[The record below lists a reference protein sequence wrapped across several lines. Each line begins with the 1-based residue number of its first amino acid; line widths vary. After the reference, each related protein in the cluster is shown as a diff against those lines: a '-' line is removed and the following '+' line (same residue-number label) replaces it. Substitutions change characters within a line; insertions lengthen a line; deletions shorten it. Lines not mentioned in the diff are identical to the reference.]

1 MSHLNRQSSEW
12 GEPQSHE
19 APQRMSEAAAPIL
32 FPNILTGVVSS
43 RTEGL
48 TRTTYRIRI
57 GNRTDLRIRWPLAAP
72 SRRTLEIGQPVR
84 LTIPQEAV
92 HLEAGGFR
100 RGKQRW
106 NRWVGRVVLAAQNGG
121 TPSTTVKIHQDP
133 ITLKSRGSIIGAHA
147 PLTTWDTV
155 NIVID
160 PQRIKVCSCALAS
173 VQEPQPRQPAMST
186 CTPTSVWLRTAIR
199 AVRSIPAGCHLTLS
213 AGGATLFLLIEVGVA
228 SVAAWKVGD
237 SLEVNIGHGDA
248 WVREHAHGPTLPCC
262 VVLSSE
268 FDDARSLGFAQQHDR
283 SRASSSS

>member
-1 MSHLNRQSSEW
+1 MLHLNRQPSEW
-12 GEPQSHE
+12 EEPHSHE
-19 APQRMSEAAAPIL
+19 APQLINEAAAPSRL
-32 FPNILTGVVSS
+32 PNVLTGVVSS
-43 RTEGL
+43 RREGL

-57 GNRTDLRIRWPLAAP
+57 GNRTDLRLRWPLASP

-92 HLEAGGFR
+92 HLESGGFR

-106 NRWVGRVVLAAQNGG
+106 NRWVGRVVLAAQTGR
-121 TPSTTVKIHQDP
+121 TRSTTVKIHQDP
-133 ITLKSRGSIIGAHA
+133 ITLKNCGSIIGARV

-173 VQEPQPRQPAMST
+173 AQEPSPRQTATIT
-186 CTPTSVWLRTAIR
+186 CTPTSVWLRAVVR
-199 AVRSIPAGCHLTLS
+199 AVRSIPVGCHLTLS
-213 AGGATLFLLIEVGVA
+213 AGGATLFVLIEVGIA
-228 SVAAWKVGD
+228 SAAAWTVGD

-248 WVREHAHGPTLPCC
+248 WVRQHVHGPTLPCC

-268 FDDARSLGFAQQHDR
+268 FDDPRSLGFVQQHDR
-283 SRASSSS
+283 SQAASS